1 MFFNETLQ
9 NHLETSTSIRS
20 HSLVTAEWNMNV
32 ASNIKQIGNYRFRPL
47 DPDDSLYKRVTPS
60 FDARD
65 DANFYTGATD
75 ADIIIDGGYTND
87 KNNPQPIA
95 FISKK
100 EKDAMLYSLED
111 CFGKFR
117 PRSGINKLRFF
128 EGKYTHHANQEMA
141 SRPRYYMGDRA
152 DQFKYWSSFRTESGK
167 ERGVAKNIF
176 NNQYYIDDA
185 VPYVVYDSPV
195 PANRVVIKMQTNVG
209 ETNLGTFES
218 LDGEFVDPFYG
229 IANQTTPV
237 RWRIQYLEN
246 NNWVDAISFGPD
258 STRSDGTSIIKSDGY
273 VEVGYGLII
282 PVEYRQFFYFSGEY
296 SSAAMLPDPLGLLDG
311 TAYLVKQS
319 ELDPGVYHVVISGAY
334 ENFSAKYGWYLEES
348 ALSSTTNYVTNLTTP
363 PMFSD
368 SNGVVSGNREFK
380 YINGLRVVVETMN
393 VFDSSFDLIELSP
406 RLLVDISDKVE
417 ALNLTKTASDL
428 GVSGMPVGQLLA
440 STGSLTI
447 FDYDQ
452 AFFTENTSS
461 IVSKYTAQNVK
472 VDIYDVVLDVDGV
485 DYFVP
490 IKTLYSEG
498 FPEVS
503 SKDRSVTINLRDLF
517 FHFEAITAPQ
527 ILIKDASISSAISML
542 LDSVGFSNYV
552 FRRNTNEAELII
564 PYFSVG
570 PDKSLA
576 EVLSEIAIS
585 AQAAMFFD
593 EYNNFVVMSKN
604 YIMPTIAE
612 RATDVT
618 LYGSKDQAKLGILE
632 NSDTKPKLANVV
644 DLASQES
651 IVYNDGVINYTT
663 SYIQKSF
670 SSIKQASFVDRDK
683 TWVYK
688 PALLWEVTGDESTKS
703 VNEEITQQSS
713 YALGAIPLNA
723 DLSSTLP
730 TVVNRKLVNN
740 VMDLG
745 DGVYWITRYNGYFYA
760 NGEIIKYDAVQFS
773 IAGLVLEDN
782 DTPNWTVG
790 DGNTVWITSVQEYQ
804 RYFAKVPFNGK
815 IYPTG
820 LVRIYAEPQYEVID
834 GKTLLKNGLAH
845 KHGRGQFGTPVVEHP
860 AGLSSYWYNDEN
872 LRGVTMDNKYL
883 FSTNLET
890 ELSNVY
896 SDPIYRGIA
905 SINSNFGVSVAAK
918 IYVKSTTDSTAVIK
932 SVSHGLSIG
941 EIIHFTTTINL
952 PDGIEEGIVYYV
964 KELVSD
970 DEFTVSASSGGSAVT
985 MSGTQ
990 SGTHSWTVLVD
1001 KAFPGTPNFATTLT
1015 IADPAVFTNSSPAEQ
1030 DIIFFTTTGVLP
1042 TGLQAMK
1049 LYSVVSKPTETT
1061 FTIAELGKLDTI
1073 ATTGVQSGVHTVHV
1087 LTNVSYV
1094 QASQHKLVAG
1104 DEVYFVS
1111 LPEDDQFE
1119 PTDIYTVSSTGLS
1132 SSRFLILDSSGDR
1145 VSVDGM
1151 LDTEY
1156 ILNANFTVE
1165 ESKSRIILPTL
1176 ENVEVGFTVEFVDG
1190 VGELAEGTK
1199 ITAVDQ
1205 EHKSITI
1212 SPAATQLLLNENP
1225 LTAEKVIT
1233 SIKII
1238 DKIEAASGQAG
1249 LANNEA
1255 KSTTRNSIIKNFLS
1269 AAYVEEE
1276 TANRMY
1282 TTETGTIQSSA
1293 LVMNGSVANNTSERP
1308 KLLSYVYKNLE
1319 NRFTHFG
1326 TRMRIIGEIDNNEFR
1341 GQSPYGVSTYY
1352 TAEAKTSDKS
1362 VSIGGS
1368 SGGLAVLL
1376 NPETN
1381 NGYYFEIMALTE
1393 SSFGRYENGGS
1404 IHNVVFYKLKKNASS
1419 TVPEDDAVPVKLWG
1433 GNANIIVDDGLF
1445 TGQQRMAAQDNST
1458 VYDLG
1463 VEYERVGK
1471 SLRFYLY
1478 INNELVGVVD
1488 DDNPATIDGN
1498 IDIRNNMAMFVRG
1511 SSRVMF
1517 ENVYALANNYSK
1529 DTMGDVGRVNAG
1541 GFGNLNLN
1549 TSNSFQKYALSGV
1562 LQQTYLSGISSSD
1575 ANSYQIYFDE
1585 FGTIMREMAYF
1596 NVRYDKA
1603 YPALYAKIAKTFN
1616 RVQGYVVSGF
1626 TSGAYGAEFLIF
1638 NATDKA
1644 LNLDATSG
1652 NYLRILGVT
1661 FTQQSTHELTVDE
1674 YFSKVSDASNPQFLA
1689 DSTVRSPLKEQKAYN
1704 DIKFSRLTH
1713 GKRQFSLT
1721 APYIQ
1726 SQDQANDL
1734 MEWMISKIMTPR
1746 KSVGVNVF
1754 GLSTIQLG
1762 DIVEIDYIN
1771 ENGVNEVSPNNSR
1784 FVVYGIE
1791 YSRDESG
1798 PDMSIY
1804 LSEVI

>member
-1 MFFNETLQ
+1 
-9 NHLETSTSIRS
+9 
-20 HSLVTAEWNMNV
+20 MNI
-32 ASNIKQIGNYRFRPL
+32 AGNIKQVGNYRFRPL
-47 DPDDSLYKRVTPS
+47 DSDDSIYKRLTPS
-60 FDARD
+60 FDAQD
-65 DANFYTGATD
+65 PANFYTGATD
-75 ADIIIDGGYTND
+75 ADIVIDGGYTND
-87 KNNPQPIA
+87 RANPKPIA
-95 FISKK
+95 FVSKK
-100 EKDAMLYSLED
+100 EKESMLYSLED

-141 SRPRYYMGDRA
+141 SRPRYYMGDRS
-152 DQFKYWSSFRTESGK
+152 DQFKYWSSFRTESGV
-167 ERGVAKNIF
+167 ERGIAKNIF

-185 VPYVVYDSPV
+185 VPYVVYNNPV
-195 PANRVVIKMQTNVG
+195 PTNRLVIKMQTNVG
-209 ETNLGTFES
+209 EANLGTFES

-229 IANQTTPV
+229 VANQTTPV
-237 RWRIQYLEN
+237 RWKVQYLEN
-246 NNWVDAISFGPD
+246 NNWVDAISFSPD
-258 STRSDGTSIIKSDGY
+258 SVRSDGTAIIKSDGY
-273 VEVGYGLII
+273 VELGYGLII
-282 PVEYRQFFYFSGEY
+282 PSEYRQLFYFSGEY
-296 SSAAMLPDPLGLLDG
+296 ASVDLLPDTSGLSEG

-319 ELDPGVYHVVISGAY
+319 ELDPGVYYVVVAGQY
-334 ENFSAKYGWYLEES
+334 ENFNAKYGWYLEEPEV
-348 ALSSTTNYVTNLTTP
+348 SSSTNYVTDLTNP

-368 SNGVVSGNREFK
+368 SNGLVSGYREFK
-380 YINGLRVVVETMN
+380 NIAGVRVVVETMN
-393 VFDSSFDLIELSP
+393 VFDSSFDLIEISP
-406 RLLVDISDKVE
+406 RLLVDLSDKVE
-417 ALNLTKTASDL
+417 SLNLTKTASDL

-452 AFFTENTSS
+452 AFFPENTDS
-461 IVSKYTAQNVK
+461 IVSGYTAQNVK
-472 VDIYDVVLDVDGV
+472 VNIYDVILDVNGYN
-485 DYFVP
+485 YFIP
-490 IKTLYSEG
+490 IKSLYSEG
-498 FPEVS
+498 FPEIS
-503 SKDRSVTINLRDLF
+503 SKDRAATIQLRDMF
-517 FHFEAITAPQ
+517 FHFESITAPQ

-542 LDSVGFSNYV
+542 LDSVGFSNYI
-552 FRRNTNEAELII
+552 FKRNQNESELVI

-593 EYNNFVVMSKN
+593 EYNNFIVMSKN
-604 YIMPTIAE
+604 YIMPSVTE

-618 LYGSKDQAKLGILE
+618 LYGSKDQARSGVIE
-632 NSDTKPKLANVV
+632 NADTKPKLANIA

-703 VNEEITQQSS
+703 VNDEITQQSS
-713 YALGAIPLNA
+713 YALGAIPLNS
-723 DLSSTLP
+723 DLTSSLP
-730 TVVNRKLVNN
+730 SVVNRKLIDN

-773 IAGLVLEDN
+773 IAGLVLEDD

-820 LVRIYAEPQYEVID
+820 LVRIYSEPQYEVID
-834 GKTLLKNGLAH
+834 GKTFLKNGPVT
-845 KHGRGQFGTPVVEHP
+845 KHGRGQFGTAIVEHP
-860 AGLSSYWYNDEN
+860 AGLSPSWHNDEN
-872 LRGVTMDNKYL
+872 LRGVSMDNNYL

-896 SDPIYRGIA
+896 SDPIYRGVA
-905 SINSNFGVSVAAK
+905 SINANYGISVAAK
-918 IYVKSTTDSTAVIK
+918 IYEKSETDNTAVIK
-932 SVSHGLSIG
+932 SIKHGLSAD
-941 EIIHFTTTINL
+941 EIIYFNTTIKL
-952 PDGIEEGIVYYV
+952 PDGMLEDTAYYV
-964 KELVSD
+964 KQIVSD
-970 DEFTVSASSGGSAVT
+970 DEFTISATSGGTAIA

-990 SGTHSWTVLVD
+990 SGTHSWTVLVSD
-1001 KAFPGTPNFATTLT
+1001 TAAYPDFTTT
-1015 IADPAVFTNSSPAEQ
+1015 VTVADPAVFSGALQEDQATV
-1030 DIIFFTTTGVLP
+1030 FFTTTGALP
-1042 TGLQAMK
+1042 TGLEPMK
-1049 LYSVVSKPTETT
+1049 LYKVFSRPTTDT
-1061 FTIAELGKLDTI
+1061 FTVSELGSSTQI
-1073 ATTGVQSGVHTVHV
+1073 VTTGTQSGTHTVHTVF
-1087 LTNVSYV
+1087 NVTYV
-1094 QASQHKLVAG
+1094 QCSKHNLLAG
-1104 DEVYFVS
+1104 DEIYFDSLDPDFDQDTVYV
-1111 LPEDDQFE
+1111 
-1119 PTDIYTVSSTGLS
+1119 VSSTGIS
-1132 SSRFLILDSSGDR
+1132 SSRFLIKDIAGKR
-1145 VSVDGM
+1145 VRTDGIM
-1151 LDTEY
+1151 DIEY
-1156 ILNANFTVE
+1156 LLYANFDE
-1165 ESKSRIILPTL
+1165 QESRSRIVVPNL
-1176 ENVEVGFTVEFVDG
+1176 ENAQVGFTVEFVDG
-1190 VGELAEGTK
+1190 LGGIADNTK
-1199 ITAVDQ
+1199 ITAID
-1205 EHKSITI
+1205 EDHKTITI
-1212 SPAATQLLLNENP
+1212 SPIATSALLREDP
-1225 LTAEKVIT
+1225 ETADPVIT
-1233 SIKII
+1233 SIRII
-1238 DKIEAASGQAG
+1238 DKIETSSGQAG
-1249 LANNEA
+1249 VANDAA

-1293 LVMNGSVANNTSERP
+1293 LVMNGSIANNTNERP
-1308 KLLSYVYKNLE
+1308 KLLSYVYKPLE

-1362 VSIGGS
+1362 VSVGGS

-1393 SSFGRYENGGS
+1393 SSFSKYENGES
-1404 IHNVVFYKLKKNASS
+1404 IHNVVFYKLKKNVSS
-1419 TVPEDDAVPVKLWG
+1419 ISPDDDAVPIKLWG

-1445 TGQQRMAAQDNST
+1445 TGQQRMAAQENST

-1463 VEYERVGK
+1463 VEYERIGK
-1471 SLRFYLY
+1471 TLRFYLY
-1478 INNELVGVVD
+1478 INNELVSVVD
-1488 DDNPATIDGN
+1488 DENPSTIDGN
-1498 IDIRNNMAMFVRG
+1498 IDIRNNMALFVRG

-1529 DTMGDVGRVNAG
+1529 DTTGEVGRVSAG
-1541 GFGNLNLN
+1541 GFGDVSLN

-1562 LQQTYLSGISSSD
+1562 LQQTYLSGISSTD

-1674 YFSKVSDASNPQFLA
+1674 HFSRVSDMSDPKFAA
-1689 DSTVRSPLKEQKAYN
+1689 DSVVRSPLKEQKIYN
-1704 DIKFSRLTH
+1704 DIKFSRMTH
-1713 GKRQFSLT
+1713 GKKQFSLT

-1726 SQDQANDL
+1726 SRDQADDL
-1734 MEWMISKIMTPR
+1734 MDWMISKIMQPR

-1754 GLSTIQLG
+1754 GLSTVQLG
-1762 DIVEIDYIN
+1762 DIVEIDYVN
-1771 ENGVNEVSPNNSR
+1771 ENGVNEISANNSR

-1798 PDMSIY
+1798 PDMSLY

>member
-1 MFFNETLQ
+1 MFVNQTLQ

-20 HSLVTAEWNMNV
+20 HSLVTAEWNMNI
-32 ASNIKQIGNYRFRPL
+32 AGNIKQAGNYRFRPL
-47 DPDDSLYKRVTPS
+47 DSEDSLYKRLTPS
-60 FDARD
+60 FDEQD
-65 DANFYTGATD
+65 EANFYTGATD

-95 FISKK
+95 FTSKK
-100 EKDAMLYSLED
+100 EKEAMLYSLED
-111 CFGKFR
+111 CLGKFR

-128 EGKYTHHANQEMA
+128 EGKYTHHANQDMA
-141 SRPRYYMGDRA
+141 SRPRYYMGDRN
-152 DQFKYWSSFRTESGK
+152 DQFKYWSSFRTESGI
-167 ERGVAKNIF
+167 ERGIAKNIF
-176 NNQYYIDDA
+176 NSQYYIDDA
-185 VPYVVYDSPV
+185 VPYVVYENPI
-195 PANRVVIKMQTNVG
+195 PANRIVVKMQTNVG
-209 ETNLGTFES
+209 EVGFGNFES
-218 LDGEFVDPFYG
+218 LDGEFSDPFYG
-229 IANQTTPV
+229 VANQTTPV
-237 RWRIQYLEN
+237 RWKIQYLEN
-246 NNWVDAISFGPD
+246 SNWVDAIEFNPD
-258 STRSDGTSIIKSDGY
+258 STRSDGTAVVKSDGY

-282 PVEYRQFFYFSGEY
+282 PSEYKQSFYFSGEY
-296 SSAAMLPDPLGLLDG
+296 PSASLLPDADGLIDG

-319 ELDPGVYHVVISGAY
+319 DIDPGVYYVAIAGQY
-334 ENFSAKYGWYLEES
+334 ENFNAKYGWYLEES
-348 ALSSTTNYVTNLTTP
+348 ELSSTTNYVTSLTNP
-363 PMFSD
+363 PTYTD
-368 SNGVVSGNREFK
+368 ANGLVSGYREFK
-380 YINGLRVVVETMN
+380 NISGIRIIVETMN
-393 VFDSSFDLIELSP
+393 VFDSSFDLIEMSP

-417 ALNLTKTASDL
+417 SLNLTKTASDL

-440 STGSLTI
+440 STGSITI
-447 FDYDQ
+447 FDFDQ
-452 AFFTENTSS
+452 AFFPENVDS
-461 IVSKYTAQNVK
+461 IVSGYTAQNIK
-472 VDIYDVVLDVDGV
+472 INIYDVVLGV
-485 DYFVP
+485 EGIDYFIP
-490 IKTLYSEG
+490 IKSLYSEG

-503 SKDRSVTINLRDLF
+503 SKDRSVTLQLRDLF
-517 FHFEAITAPQ
+517 FHFEAIAAPQ

-552 FRRNTNEAELII
+552 FKRNPNEPELII

-570 PDKSLA
+570 PDRSLA

-604 YIMPTIAE
+604 YIMPSVTD
-612 RATDVT
+612 RATDVV
-618 LYGSKDQAKLGILE
+618 LYGSKDQARSGVVE
-632 NSDTKPKLANVV
+632 NSTTNAKLANIV

-670 SSIKQASFVDRDK
+670 SSIQQAAFVDRDK

-713 YALGAIPLNA
+713 YSLGAIPLNS
-723 DLSSTLP
+723 DLASSAP
-730 TVVNRKLVNN
+730 SVVNRKLVNN

-773 IAGLVLEDN
+773 IAGLVLEAD
-782 DTPNWTVG
+782 DTPNWTVE

-820 LVRIYAEPQYEVID
+820 LVRIYSEPNYETID
-834 GKTLLKNGLAH
+834 GKTLLKNGPVV
-845 KHGRGQFGTPVVEHP
+845 KHGRGQFGTPIVEHP
-860 AGLSSYWYNDEN
+860 AGLSSHWYDDTN
-872 LRGVTMDNKYL
+872 LRGVSMNNNYL

-890 ELSNVY
+890 EISNVY
-896 SDPIYRGIA
+896 SDPIFRGTA
-905 SINSNFGVSVAAK
+905 SINADYGISVAAK
-918 IYVKSTTDSTAVIK
+918 IYPKTDTDNTAVIK
-932 SVSHGLSIG
+932 SVDHGLSVN
-941 EIIHFTTTINL
+941 EMVYFSTTVSL
-952 PDGIEEGIVYYV
+952 PDGIAEDTIYYV
-964 KELVSD
+964 KAIISD
-970 DEFTVSASSGGSAVT
+970 DEFTISSSVGGAAIQ

-990 SGTHSWTVLVD
+990 SGTHSWIVLVE
-1001 KAFPGTPNFATTLT
+1001 KEFEGTPSFDTSVT
-1015 IADPAVFTNSSPAEQ
+1015 IASPAVFTNSLPVEQ
-1030 DIIFFTTTGVLP
+1030 DIVFFTTTGALP
-1042 TGLQAMK
+1042 TGLEPLK
-1049 LYSVVSKPTETT
+1049 LYSVVSKPETNT
-1061 FTIAELGKLDTI
+1061 FTVSELGQLDTI
-1073 ATTGVQSGVHTVHV
+1073 DTSGTQSGTHTVHI

-1094 QASQHKLVAG
+1094 QCSQHKLLAG
-1104 DEVYFVS
+1104 DELYFVS
-1111 LPEDDQFE
+1111 TPEDTVFNE
-1119 PTDIYTVSSTGLS
+1119 SNIYTVSSTGLS
-1132 SSRFLILDSSGDR
+1132 SSRFLMLDSLGNR
-1145 VSVDGM
+1145 VYSDGV

-1156 ILNANFTVE
+1156 LLNANFDE
-1165 ESKSRIILPTL
+1165 AESKTRIILPNL
-1176 ENVEVGFTVEFVDG
+1176 ENAQVGFTVEFVDG
-1190 VGELAEGTK
+1190 IGGIAQNTK
-1199 ITAVDQ
+1199 ITAVDAD
-1205 EHKSITI
+1205 HKSITI
-1212 SPAATQLLLNENP
+1212 SPAATSLLLREDP
-1225 LTAEKVIT
+1225 QTAEKVIT
-1233 SIKII
+1233 SIRII
-1238 DKIEAASGQAG
+1238 DKIETESGQAG
-1249 LANNEA
+1249 LANEDA

-1293 LVMNGSVANNTSERP
+1293 LVMNGSIANNTSERP

-1393 SSFGRYENGGS
+1393 SSFSKYENGSS
-1404 IHNVVFYKLKKNASS
+1404 IHNVVFYKLKKDANNTDPQA
-1419 TVPEDDAVPVKLWG
+1419 DAVPIKLWG

-1445 TGQQRMAAQDNST
+1445 TGQQRMAAQENTT

-1463 VEYERVGK
+1463 VEYERIGK

-1478 INNELVGVVD
+1478 INNELMAVVD
-1488 DDNPATIDGN
+1488 DDNPSSIDGN
-1498 IDIRNNMAMFVRG
+1498 IDVRNNMAMFVRG

-1529 DTMGDVGRVNAG
+1529 DTTGDVGKVNAG

-1562 LQQTYLSGISSSD
+1562 LQQTYLSGISASD
-1575 ANSYQIYFDE
+1575 TNAYNIYFDE

-1626 TSGAYGAEFLIF
+1626 TSGAYGAEFLVF

-1674 YFSKVSDASNPQFLA
+1674 YFSRISDTSNPQFIA
-1689 DSTVRSPLKEQKAYN
+1689 DSVVRSPLREKKVYN

-1734 MEWMISKIMTPR
+1734 MDWMISKIMRPR

-1754 GLSTIQLG
+1754 GMPTVQLG
-1762 DIVEIDYIN
+1762 DIVEIDYVN
-1771 ENGVNEVSPNNSR
+1771 ENGVNEVGASGSR

-1791 YSRDESG
+1791 YSRDEMG
-1798 PDMSIY
+1798 PDMSLY

>member
-1 MFFNETLQ
+1 MN
-9 NHLETSTSIRS
+9 I
-20 HSLVTAEWNMNV
+20 AE
-32 ASNIKQIGNYRFRPL
+32 NIKQAGNYRFRPL
-47 DPDDSLYKRVTPS
+47 DPDDSLYKRLTPS
-60 FDARD
+60 FDPQD
-65 DANFYTGATD
+65 TANFYTGATD
-75 ADIIIDGGYTND
+75 ADIVIDGGYTND
-87 KNNPQPIA
+87 RANPQPIA
-95 FISKK
+95 FIAKK
-100 EKDAMLYSLED
+100 EKESMLYSLED

-128 EGKYTHHANQEMA
+128 EGKYTHHANQDMA

-152 DQFKYWSSFRTESGK
+152 DQFKYWSSFRTESGV
-167 ERGVAKNIF
+167 ERGIAKNIF

-185 VPYVVYDSPV
+185 APYVVYNNPV
-195 PANRVVIKMQTNVG
+195 PTNRIVIKMQTNVG
-209 ETNLGTFES
+209 ESNLGTFES
-218 LDGEFVDPFYG
+218 LDGEFSDPFYG
-229 IANQTTPV
+229 PANQTTPV
-237 RWRIQYLEN
+237 RWKVQYLEN
-246 NNWVDAISFGPD
+246 NNWVDAIQFNPD
-258 STRSDGTSIIKSDGY
+258 STRSDGTSVIKSDGY
-273 VEVGYGLII
+273 VELGYGLIV
-282 PVEYRQFFYFSGEY
+282 PSEYRQLFYFSGEY
-296 SSAAMLPDPLGLLDG
+296 ASVSLLPDTDGLSDG

-319 ELDPGVYHVVISGAY
+319 ELDPGVYYVVISGQY
-334 ENFSAKYGWYLEES
+334 ENFNAKYGWYLEEAEVSS
-348 ALSSTTNYVTNLTTP
+348 ATNYVTNLTTP
-363 PMFSD
+363 QMFSD
-368 SNGVVSGNREFK
+368 SNGLVSGYREFK
-380 YINGLRVVVETMN
+380 NISGIRLVVETMN
-393 VFDSSFDLIELSP
+393 VFDCSFDLIEMSP

-440 STGSLTI
+440 STGSLTL

-452 AFFTENTSS
+452 AFFPENTDS
-461 IVSKYTAQNVK
+461 IVSGYTAQNVK
-472 VDIYDVVLDVDGV
+472 VNIYDVILDVAGYN
-485 DYFVP
+485 YFVP
-490 IKTLYSEG
+490 IKSLYSEG

-503 SKDRSVTINLRDLF
+503 SKDRAATIQLRDMF
-517 FHFEAITAPQ
+517 FHFESITAPQ

-552 FRRNTNEAELII
+552 FKRNQNESELII

-604 YIMPTIAE
+604 YIMPSLTE
-612 RATDVT
+612 RATDVV
-618 LYGSKDQAKLGILE
+618 LYGSKDQARSGALE
-632 NSDTKPKLANVV
+632 NAATKPKLANIA

-703 VNEEITQQSS
+703 VNDEITQQSS
-713 YALGAIPLNA
+713 YALGAIPLNS
-723 DLSSTLP
+723 DLSASLP
-730 TVVNRKLVNN
+730 SVVNRKLINN

-773 IAGLVLEDN
+773 IAGLVLEDD
-782 DTPNWTVG
+782 DTPNWVVG

-820 LVRIYAEPQYEVID
+820 LVRIYSEPQYEVID
-834 GKTLLKNGLAH
+834 GKTFLKNGPVT
-845 KHGRGQFGTPVVEHP
+845 KHGRGQFGTSIVSHP
-860 AGLSSYWYNDEN
+860 AGLSSHWHDDSN
-872 LRGVTMDNKYL
+872 LRGVSMDNNYL

-896 SDPIYRGIA
+896 SDPIYRGAA
-905 SINSNFGVSVAAK
+905 SINSDYGISIAAK
-918 IYVKSTTDSTAVIK
+918 IYQKSETDNTAIIK
-932 SVSHGLSIG
+932 SLSHGLSAN
-941 EIIHFTTTINL
+941 EIVHFSTTIQL
-952 PDGIEEGIVYYV
+952 PDGISEGVVYYV
-964 KELVSD
+964 KQVISD
-970 DEFTVSASSGGSAVT
+970 DEFTISATSGGAAIT

-990 SGTHSWTVLVD
+990 SGTHSWTVLVEPTSNP
-1001 KAFPGTPNFATTLT
+1001 AYTTTVT
-1015 IADPAVFTNSSPAEQ
+1015 IADPAVFSGSVSNEQ
-1030 DIIFFTTTGVLP
+1030 DIIFFTTTGALP
-1042 TGLQAMK
+1042 TGLEPMK
-1049 LYSVVSKPTETT
+1049 LYTVVSRPTTDT
-1061 FTIAELGKLDTI
+1061 FTVAELGSLDVI
-1073 ATTGVQSGVHTVHV
+1073 ATTGTQSGVHTVHT
-1087 LTNVSYV
+1087 LTNVTYV
-1094 QASQHKLVAG
+1094 QCSRHKLVAG
-1104 DEVYFVS
+1104 DEIYFVS
-1111 LPEDDQFE
+1111 LDEDFDQN
-1119 PTDIYTVSSTGLS
+1119 DIYVVSSTGLS
-1132 SSRFLILDSSGDR
+1132 STRFLIKNLAGQR
-1145 VSVDGM
+1145 V
-1151 LDTEY
+1151 Y
-1156 ILNANFTVE
+1156 LNGVIDMDYDLYANFNDA
-1165 ESKSRIILPTL
+1165 ESRSRIVVPNL
-1176 ENVEVGFTVEFVDG
+1176 ENAQVGFTVEFVDG
-1190 VGELAEGTK
+1190 LGSLADNTK
-1199 ITAVDQ
+1199 IVAID
-1205 EHKSITI
+1205 EDHKTITI
-1212 SPAATQLLLNENP
+1212 SPIATSALLREDP
-1225 LTAEKVIT
+1225 DTAEPVVT
-1233 SIKII
+1233 TIKII
-1238 DKIEAASGQAG
+1238 DKIETTSGQAG
-1249 LANNEA
+1249 VANDSA

-1293 LVMNGSVANNTSERP
+1293 LVMNGSIANNTSERP
-1308 KLLSYVYKNLE
+1308 KLLSYVYKPLE

-1362 VSIGGS
+1362 VSVGGS

-1381 NGYYFEIMALTE
+1381 NGYYFEVMALTE
-1393 SSFGRYENGGS
+1393 SSFSKYENGSS
-1404 IHNVVFYKLKKNASS
+1404 IHNVVFYKLNKKASS
-1419 TVPEDDAVPVKLWG
+1419 ISPEEDAVPIKLWG

-1445 TGQQRMAAQDNST
+1445 TGQQRMAAQENST

-1471 SLRFYLY
+1471 KLRFYLY
-1478 INNELVGVVD
+1478 INNELIAVVD
-1488 DDNPATIDGN
+1488 DENPSTIDGN
-1498 IDIRNNMAMFVRG
+1498 IDVRNNMALFVRG

-1517 ENVYALANNYSK
+1517 ENVFALANNYSK
-1529 DTMGDVGRVNAG
+1529 DTTGDVGRVNAG
-1541 GFGNLNLN
+1541 GFGDISLN

-1562 LQQTYLSGISSSD
+1562 LQQTYLSGVSSSD

-1674 YFSKVSDASNPQFLA
+1674 HFSRVSDMSDPKFVA
-1689 DSTVRSPLKEQKAYN
+1689 DSIVRSPLKEQKIYN
-1704 DIKFSRLTH
+1704 DIKFSRMTH
-1713 GKRQFSLT
+1713 GKKQFSLT

-1726 SQDQANDL
+1726 SRDQADDL
-1734 MEWMISKIMTPR
+1734 MDWMISKIMKPR

-1754 GLSTIQLG
+1754 GLSTVQLG
-1762 DIVEIDYIN
+1762 DIVEIDYTN
-1771 ENGVNEVSPNNSR
+1771 ENGVNEVSANNSR

-1798 PDMSIY
+1798 PDMSLY